1 MTRFAELSF
10 QRIEDSKGGETLP
23 PPLCGVATLISD
35 VKWHPLEDKYSGSRH
50 RCPSQ
55 RVVRTWSTFRAA
67 LFLPPVSR
75 PLIAN
80 RKSPVSDVSLSLSL
94 SRRALVLWKET
105 KSKKRNGQRN
115 SRQRFI
121 IGSTRS
127 RGVLF
132 MDTRPGR
139 EEDVLLLDVQS
150 ISRMEISGQGGRE
163 MCKEDQL
170 RRDWNSMINP
180 LIFAWPETVI
190 LRGLPLTSEN
200 GSSILQPIFHVNN
213 VKISLLQTWTFDP
226 IIIKKK
232 ERKKSIRKTLP
243 PIDLI

>member
-67 LFLPPVSR
+67 LFLPPVSQ

-80 RKSPVSDVSLSLSL
+80 RKSPVSDVSLSLP
-94 SRRALVLWKET
+94 RRALVLWKET

-200 GSSILQPIFHVNN
+200 GSSILQPIFDVNN